1 MDKLYDFDK
10 LFDEKL
16 AAYISQKGKEHT
28 EEEWEDI
35 IPRLY
40 RKFGDTPLKSI
51 GTTPSRYYAEMD
63 KDALIGVLKRHLT
76 EKVSVSDFLTK
87 ALEEKDCIEDI
98 LPLLESEDEDV
109 VLYAIG
115 FLGDDERAF
124 PKYLSL
130 LASERATEAEKEGAF
145 DRLEEHADEVK
156 EEALFS
162 YRAGVAKETMLEL
175 LSKVRTK
182 DDAVYEILLDE
193 FLMHLE
199 DIPKYAGYLASYG
212 DARAIPALLEQ
223 IKREEVT
230 FVEFRELKYAIEAL
244 GGEYF
249 EERDFTSDPNYQ
261 KIQAS
266 GTDLF
271 DSFKA

>member
-16 AAYISQKGKEHT
+16 AAYIAQKGKEHT

-40 RKFGDTPLKSI
+40 RKFGDTTLKCI
-51 GTTPSRYYAEMD
+51 GTTPSRYYAEMNRD
-63 KDALIGVLKRHLT
+63 DLIGVLKRHLT

-87 ALEEKDCIEDI
+87 ALEEKDCAEGI
-98 LPLLESEDEDV
+98 LPFLESENEDV

-115 FLGDDERAF
+115 FLGDDRRAF

-145 DRLEEHADEVK
+145 DRLEGHADEVK
-156 EEALFS
+156 EEALAD
-162 YRAGVAKETMLEL
+162 YRAGVAKDTMLEL
-175 LSKVRTK
+175 LSKVKQK
-182 DDAVYEILLDE
+182 DNAIYKVLIDE

-199 DIPKYAGYLASYG
+199 DIPKYAGLLASYG
-212 DARAIPALLEQ
+212 DARAIPVLLEQ

-249 EERDFTSDPNYQ
+249 EERDFSSDPNYQ

-271 DSFKA
+271 EQFKA